1 MDRQAPHLESDASLR
16 VLLPILGLLGGLGLG
31 ALRAWL
37 AGAADIGAVALVVS
51 GGIIGSALG
60 MSAVLLCAYR
70 LGQADLRSLKSLAF
84 LVLVAALVLWFA
96 FTMLAPVF
104 ASGMA

>member
-1 MDRQAPHLESDASLR
+1 MDRQVPHLESDASLC
-16 VLLPILGLLGGLGLG
+16 VLLPILGLLGGIGLG
-31 ALRAWL
+31 ALRAWI

-60 MSAVLLCAYR
+60 MTAVLFSAYR
-70 LGQADLRSLKSLAF
+70 LGQTDLRSLKSLAF

-96 FTMLAPVF
+96 LTMLTPVF
-104 ASGMA
+104 ASGMP